1 MKLKCLTD
9 ICEYTTKGKEYPVK
23 EIESVGYIITV
34 DDGEDCIVY
43 KRFIGEFFEEVQE

>member
-23 EIESVGYIITV
+23 EIEYMDYIITA
-34 DDGEDCIVY
+34 DDGKDCMVS
-43 KRFIGEFFEEVQE
+43 KGFIGKYFEVIK